1 MGPGRVYDPAMAYK
15 TRPELDALVAALEAE
30 VPVLISG
37 LEPLARQSIWTSHAE
52 IILSEAEP
60 DDFDYV
66 FDRLEL
72 MLRKHDIFSGPAD
85 A

>member
-1 MGPGRVYDPAMAYK
+1 MIYK
-15 TRPELDALVAALEAE
+15 TRPELDALIAALEAE
-30 VPVLISG
+30 VPVLIAG
-37 LEPLARQSIWTSHAE
+37 AGPIARQGTWTSHAE
-52 IILSEAEP
+52 TILSEARP

-72 MLRKHDIFSGPAD
+72 MLRKYDIFSGPAD